1 MRTKHFLTA
10 IMFLLGFAV
19 SMQAADPDG
28 KTCATAFPLGTDYK
42 EDITQPQTVWYTA
55 WTFDLPLAVY
65 FMPQNESDPA
75 PEVEMDFTCTKG
87 VYKDSI
93 ICSLF
98 CPNSGSGINID
109 MPHKPKLKTD
119 RIEGK
124 LVYYLAVGKEYRDL
138 LLKMGISYNVEV
150 FVKVTYH
157 SKGTISIAPDDMFA
171 SCMTGARFMHL
182 GDVINVKAE
191 DIKTHV
197 VVPYVQWQQD
207 SIYYIW
213 EGSSKARVVVGN
225 DCAFN
230 PAPDAD
236 ADESILPI
244 VKLSAGKDT
253 VKVTSDKIS
262 HYVHFEDNE
271 AGMFFLKCYSTSDG
285 VLTIKQVPQAPPR
298 GNATLLKYD
307 QQVAINANDTNALYA
322 IPTSWDTA
330 TIFTTPTDHV
340 FKMYVHTD
348 PDFLLKDA
356 MKSYQFL
363 AYDKGHW
370 LGILD
375 EEMKALWEATE
386 EKYLYVRF
394 ECSAKTT
401 LMPRIWDTSDCLLG
415 STLIH
420 RGISTINVEKG
431 SYGAKYYRF
440 YYNSWRGGDVTF
452 QWNGTKPCPTYI
464 GDTCSF
470 AALATNQHVIGFKKI
485 QKGDSWT
492 ITKDELAQWAN
503 RVDPDGYLYIRFNPD
518 EAGEMVV
525 TTYAPDETDPVYPR
539 ATIYVACEEGTNNI
553 VVTVSEAQHLS
564 IQGIAASEEW
574 DAEPGEK
581 KTLTLP
587 SGEYLLQGATEKVTV
602 IVP

>member
-1 MRTKHFLTA
+1 MKTKHFLTCVA
-10 IMFLLGFAV
+10 FLLGCVAIH
-19 SMQAADPDG
+19 AAQPG
-28 KTCATAFPLGTDYK
+28 ETCTTAIPLGTEYK
-42 EDITQPQTVWYTA
+42 ADITGSQTVWYSA

-87 VYKDSI
+87 VYTDSI

-119 RIEGK
+119 HIDGK

-138 LLKMGISYNVEV
+138 LLKVGISYNVEV

-157 SKGTISIAPDDMFA
+157 SKGMISIAPDDMFS
-171 SCMTGARFMHL
+171 SCMDGAKFKHM
-182 GDVINVKAE
+182 GDTIRVKAK
-191 DIKTHV
+191 DKDRHV
-197 VVPYVQWQQD
+197 IVPYVQWQQD

-213 EGSSKARVVVGN
+213 NGDSKVTIAIGA
-225 DCAFN
+225 DCKHD
-230 PAPDAD
+230 PTDGE
-236 ADESILPI
+236 DETILQRKNIQPGDS
-244 VKLSAGKDT
+244 L
-253 VKVTSDKIS
+253 KVTSADMTR
-262 HYVHFEDNE
+262 YVKFEDNE

-285 VLTIKQVPQAPPR
+285 VLTIKKVPQAPPR

-307 QQVAINANDTNALYA
+307 QQVVINSNDTNALYA
-322 IPTSWDTA
+322 IPSSWDTA
-330 TIFTTPTDHV
+330 TIFTTPTDHI
-340 FKMYVHTD
+340 FKMYVHTE

-363 AYDKGHW
+363 AYEKGHW
-370 LGILD
+370 LGIFD
-375 EEMKALWEATE
+375 EDMKALWENTT

-394 ECSAKTT
+394 ECAVKTT

-420 RGISTINVEKG
+420 TGTTTLSVEKG

-440 YYNSWRGGDVTF
+440 YYNSWRGGDIIF
-452 QWNGTKPCPTYI
+452 QWNGTRSTCPTYI
-464 GDTCSF
+464 GDTCTF
-470 AALATNQHVIGFKKI
+470 AASASNAHVIVNKKI
-485 QKGDSWT
+485 QKGDSWS
-492 ITKDELAQWAN
+492 ITKDELVQWAT

-525 TTYAPDETDPVYPR
+525 TSTAPDEIDPVYPS
-539 ATIYVACEEGTNNI
+539 ATISVKCEEGTTNNL
-553 VVTVSEAQHLS
+553 VVNVSEAQHIS
-564 IQGIAASEEW
+564 IQGSGFSDEW
-574 DAEPGEK
+574 DAIPGEEK
-581 KTLTLP
+581 KLHLDA
-587 SGEYLLQGATEKVTV
+587 GQYLLQGEKEQITV
-602 IVP
+602 LIP